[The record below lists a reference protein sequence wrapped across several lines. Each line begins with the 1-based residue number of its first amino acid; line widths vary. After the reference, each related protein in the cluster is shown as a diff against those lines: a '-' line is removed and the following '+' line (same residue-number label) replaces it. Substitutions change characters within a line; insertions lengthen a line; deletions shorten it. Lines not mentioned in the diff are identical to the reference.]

1 MKKPPGVVVSLC
13 GVLCATSCT
22 VAADVTGLEAIG
34 KALFFDPSLSEPA
47 GQSCASCHDPQ
58 AGFADPDR
66 EQPTSEGVRPGLF
79 GARNTPT
86 TAYAAFSPTFGFDAD
101 EQLYAGGQFWDGRAA
116 TLEEQA
122 GQPLLNPL
130 EMANRD
136 QAMVVEKVRRSPH
149 AEGLRAHFGS
159 DVLEDTERA
168 YESIT
173 IALAAYERSTEM
185 NPFSS
190 RYDAFLAGT
199 AELSPLEREGLELF
213 EREDKGNCAACHP
226 TRPADDGTPPLFTD
240 FTYDNLGTPANP
252 HNPFYRMAATHNPDG
267 ADYLDPGLGA
277 NPRVETASETG
288 KFKVPTLRNIEY
300 TAPYMHNGVFAT
312 LDEVVAFYNSRDTDD
327 RWGAP
332 EIADNVNKDELGDL
346 GLTEGEIAA
355 IVAFMRTLSDGFGDA
370 PSDPPREGR
379 AVR

>member
-1 MKKPPGVVVSLC
+1 MKKPVVVLA
-13 GVLCATSCT
+13 GFWLVLWGAPVFASELTS
-22 VAADVTGLEAIG
+22 LEALG
-34 KALFFDPSLSEPA
+34 KGIFFDPTLSEPA

-66 EQPTSEGVRPGLF
+66 DQPTSEGVRPGLF

-122 GQPLLNPL
+122 GQPLLNPV

-159 DVLEDTERA
+159 DVLEDTGRA

-173 IALAAYERSTEM
+173 IALAAFERSTEM

-226 TRPADDGTPPLFTD
+226 SRPADDGTPPLFTD

-252 HNPFYRMAATHNPDG
+252 DNPFYRMAATHNPDG
-267 ADYLDPGLGA
+267 AGYLDPGLGA
-277 NPRVETASETG
+277 NPQVETTSERG
-288 KFKVPTLRNIEY
+288 KFKVPTLRNIEH

-327 RWGAP
+327 RWDAP

-346 GLTEGEIAA
+346 GLTEREIAA
-355 IVAFMRTLSDGFGDA
+355 IVAFMRTLSDGYSDA
-370 PSDPPREGR
+370 PPDLAHEGR

>member
-1 MKKPPGVVVSLC
+1 MKKPAGVLVSLFSLSW
-13 GVLCATSCT
+13 V
-22 VAADVTGLEAIG
+22 VAAVAAEATGLEAIG

-66 EQPTSEGVRPGLF
+66 DQPTSEGVRPGLF

-86 TAYAAFSPTFGFDAD
+86 TAYAAFSPRFGFDPQ
-101 EQLYAGGQFWDGRAA
+101 ERLYAGGQFWDGRAA

-122 GQPLLNPL
+122 GQPLLNPV

-149 AEGLRAHFGS
+149 ADGLRAHFGS
-159 DVLEDTERA
+159 DVLEDPERA
-168 YESIT
+168 FESIT
-173 IALAAYERSTEM
+173 IALAAYERSKEM

-226 TRPADDGTPPLFTD
+226 SRPAEDGSPPLFTD

-252 HNPFYRMAATHNPDG
+252 ENPFYGMAAVHNPDG

-277 NPRVETASETG
+277 NPQVETASERG
-288 KFKVPTLRNIEY
+288 KFKVPTLRNIEH
-300 TAPYMHNGVFAT
+300 TAPYMHNGVFSS
-312 LDEVVAFYNSRDTDD
+312 LEEVVAFYNSRDTDD

-332 EIADNVNKDELGDL
+332 EIAGNVNKDELGDL

-355 IVAFMRTLSDGFGDA
+355 IVVFMRTLSDGYSDA
-370 PSDPPREGR
+370 PAEPAREGAALR
-379 AVR
+379 